1 MLKSRVPPFFFPLVA
16 VFNEILLW
24 LASSSPGERT
34 TEGLPTSLADG
45 NKWLCSNQSIWFTL
59 YTGEAGGSETSDGVV
74 WRRCHA
80 LHSLCCPVSTILLPS
95 FHTELHTNSFLGVF
109 TGLGDNKT
117 IVKKKKKKKKPPTPI
132 LGYISAVQLA
142 CSQPR
147 RGRKGSKQGTQ
158 PSTSCAVPQFMGT
171 TSQHAMLQLAWSQ
184 MLL

>member
-1 MLKSRVPPFFFPLVA
+1 MSRLSIYQLPVCNEEELMSEYQIFIFKFLWWGCWGGELLKSRVPPFFFPLVA

-117 IVKKKKKKKKPPTPI
+117 IVKKKKKKEKTTLKSCWFFWI
-132 LGYISAVQLA
+132 LSL
-142 CSQPR
+142 
-147 RGRKGSKQGTQ
+147 
-158 PSTSCAVPQFMGT
+158 
-171 TSQHAMLQLAWSQ
+171 
-184 MLL
+184 